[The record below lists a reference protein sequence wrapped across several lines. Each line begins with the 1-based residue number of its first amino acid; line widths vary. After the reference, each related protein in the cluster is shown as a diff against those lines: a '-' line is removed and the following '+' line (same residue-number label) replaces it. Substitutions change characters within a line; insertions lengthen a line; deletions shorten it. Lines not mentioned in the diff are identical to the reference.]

1 MMYQIAR
8 AAVKIFDKRQG
19 KTIIIPCHRHCD
31 AFQILKEFGYR
42 KTIDYYEIDQGFL
55 DAKDSYLNRI
65 EAKQRVIQI
74 GQKVTE
80 DFDDNCPELYSEELW

>member
-1 MMYQIAR
+1 MMCRIAR

-42 KTIDYYEIDQGFL
+42 KLIDYYEIDQGFL
-55 DAKDSYLNRI
+55 DAKDNYLNRI

-74 GQKVTE
+74 GQKAAE
-80 DFDDNCPELYSEELW
+80 DFDYNYSELYSEDLW

>member
-1 MMYQIAR
+1 MYQIAR

-31 AFQILKEFGYR
+31 AFQILRDFGYR
-42 KTIDYYEIDQGFL
+42 KLIDYYEIDQGFL

-80 DFDDNCPELYSEELW
+80 DFDDNCSELYPEELW

>member
-1 MMYQIAR
+1 MYQIAR
-8 AAVKIFDKRQG
+8 AAVKIFYKRQG

-31 AFQILKEFGYR
+31 AFQILRDFGYR
-42 KTIDYYEIDQGFL
+42 KLIDYYEIDQGFL

-80 DFDDNCPELYSEELW
+80 DFDDNCSELYSEELW

>member
-1 MMYQIAR
+1 MMHQIVR

-55 DAKDSYLNRI
+55 DAKDNYLNRI
-65 EAKQRVIQI
+65 EAKQRVVQI
-74 GQKVTE
+74 CQKVTE
-80 DFDDNCPELYSEELW
+80 DFDDNYPELYSEDLW

>member
-1 MMYQIAR
+1 MMYRIAR

-31 AFQILKEFGYR
+31 AFQILRDFGYR
-42 KTIDYYEIDQGFL
+42 KLIDYYEIDQGFL
-55 DAKDSYLNRI
+55 DTKDNYLNRI

-74 GQKVTE
+74 GQKTAE
-80 DFDDNCPELYSEELW
+80 DFDDNCPELYSEDLW

>member
-1 MMYQIAR
+1 MMERIVK

-31 AFQILKEFGYR
+31 AFQILREFGYR

-55 DAKDSYLNRI
+55 DAKDNYLNRV
-65 EAKQRVIQI
+65 EAKQRVIHV
-74 GQKVTE
+74 GQKATE
-80 DFDDNCPELYSEELW
+80 DFDYDYTELYSEDLW